1 MKKLILLAS
10 IVLLLITTQLNA
22 QPINLNWGASYSP
35 SWANGALTRSAT
47 NIGGFGVN
55 CTTTVSMNGLGSF
68 TLALGSSGALTPTV
82 SGATF
87 TVPGATNRLQVTP
100 DFVQN
105 SSYVNIVFSFTSLIS
120 NVSFRIVDIDKSSS
134 TSTTYFDRVTITGS
148 DGVSSFNPSI
158 TKYDATT
165 DPNFLI
171 ISGNVAQVN
180 TTSGQSGNTDS
191 DASDQRGT
199 VNVNFGSAIINSI
212 TIRYD
217 NAPGA
222 NNNTAAQSIAIGDMS
237 FASYTLP
244 VNWGSFTGKRQQKDV
259 LLNWYTLQEINS
271 ASFEIERSSGSSW
284 ENIGNVIAAGN
295 SYSRQDYQF
304 IDQNAPD
311 GTLFYRLKQLDTDN
325 NFKYSGIIKISSI
338 TNKQDITTFPNPF
351 ADHLTISIQSTGQ
364 TPVSIALSDATGK
377 IILKETKYLYQGV
390 NSIGLQVPVSLPK
403 GIYQVTVMDDSGNIT
418 GRSKILRE

>member
-1 MKKLILLAS
+1 MKKPILLAS
-10 IVLLLITTQLNA
+10 IVLLLFTTQLSS

-35 SWANGALTRSAT
+35 SWANGALSRSAT

-68 TLALGSSGALTPTV
+68 TLALGSSGAQTPTV

-87 TVPGATNRLQVTP
+87 TVPGSSNRLQVTP
-100 DFVQN
+100 NFVQN
-105 SSYVNIVFSFTSLIS
+105 TSYVNIVFSFSTLIS
-120 NVSFRIVDIDKSSS
+120 NVSFRIVDIDKNTS
-134 TSTTYFDRVTITGS
+134 TSTTYFDRVTVTGS
-148 DGVSSFNPSI
+148 DGLNTFNPTI

-171 ISGNVAQVN
+171 ISGNVAHVN
-180 TTSGQSGNTDS
+180 TTSGQAGNTSS
-191 DASDQRGT
+191 DATDQRGT
-199 VNVNFGSAIINSI
+199 VNINFGSAIINSI

-284 ENIGNVIAAGN
+284 ENIGTVIAAGN
-295 SYSRQDYQF
+295 SYSRLDYQF

-311 GTLFYRLKQLDTDN
+311 GTLFYRLKQLDSDD
-325 NFKYSGIIKISSI
+325 NFKYSSIVKISGV
-338 TNKQDITTFPNPF
+338 TDKQDITTFPNPF
-351 ADHLTISIQSTGQ
+351 ADHLTISIQSPGQ
-364 TPVSIALSDATGK
+364 KPVSIALSDAAGK
-377 IILKETKYLYQGV
+377 IILKETRYLYPGV
-390 NSIGLQVPVSLPK
+390 NSINLQVPASLPK
-403 GIYQVTVMDDSGNIT
+403 GIYQVAVMDASGNIT

>member
-403 GIYQVTVMDDSGNIT
+403 GIYQVTIMDASGNIT

>member
-10 IVLLLITTQLNA
+10 IVLPILTAQLNA
-22 QPINLNWGASYSP
+22 QPINLNWGTSYSP
-35 SWANGALTRSAT
+35 SWTHGALSRTAT

-55 CTTTVSMNGLGSF
+55 CSTTVSMNGLGSF
-68 TLALGSSGALTPTV
+68 TLALGSSGAQTPTV

-87 TVPGATNRLQVTP
+87 TIPGATNRLQVTP
-100 DFVQN
+100 NFNQN

-120 NVSFRIVDIDKSSS
+120 NVSFRIVDIDKNTS

-148 DGVSSFNPSI
+148 NGVSSFNPTI

-180 TTSGQSGNTDS
+180 TTSGQAGNTS
-191 DASDQRGT
+191 SNTSDQRGT
-199 VNVNFGSAIINSI
+199 VTVNFGTSIINSI

-222 NNNTAAQSIAIGDMS
+222 NNNPAAQSIAIGDITFSS
-237 FASYTLP
+237 FTLP
-244 VNWGSFTGKRQQKDV
+244 VNWGSFTGKRQQKEV

-295 SYSRQDYQF
+295 SFSRLDYQF
-304 IDQNAPD
+304 IDHYAPD
-311 GTLFYRLKQLDTDN
+311 GRLFYRLKQLDSDN
-325 NFKYSGIIKISSI
+325 NFKYSGIIKISPTSD
-338 TNKQDITTFPNPF
+338 KQEITTFPNPF
-351 ADHLTISIQSTGQ
+351 TDHLTISIQSPGQ
-364 TPVSIALSDATGK
+364 KPVSIALNDAAGK
-377 IILKETKYLYQGV
+377 IILRETKYLYQGV

>member
-10 IVLLLITTQLNA
+10 NVLLLITSQVSS

-35 SWANGALTRSAT
+35 IWTNGALSRSAT

-55 CTTTVSMNGLGSF
+55 CTTTVSMNGPGSF
-68 TLALGSSGALTPTV
+68 GLALGSFGAQTPTV
-82 SGATF
+82 YGATF
-87 TVPGATNRLQVTP
+87 TVPGATNRLQITS

-105 SSYVNIVFSFTSLIS
+105 SSYVNIVFNFTSLIS
-120 NVSFRIVDIDKSSS
+120 NVSFRIVDLDKNSS

-148 DGVSSFNPSI
+148 NGISSFNPTI
-158 TKYDATT
+158 TKYDPIT
-165 DPNFLI
+165 DPNFII

-180 TTSGQSGNTDS
+180 TTSGQSGNTTS
-191 DASDQRGT
+191 SVSDQRGT

-222 NNNTAAQSIAIGDMS
+222 NNNPAAQSIAIGDIT

-271 ASFEIERSSGSSW
+271 ASFDIERSSGGSW
-284 ENIGNVIAAGN
+284 EIIGNVTAAGN
-295 SYSRQDYQF
+295 SFSRLDYRF
-304 IDQNAPD
+304 IDQHAPD

-325 NFKYSGIIKISSI
+325 NFKYSGIIKISS
-338 TNKQDITTFPNPF
+338 TTDKQGISIFPNPF
-351 ADHLTISIQSTGQ
+351 TDHLTISIQSPGQ
-364 TPVSIALSDATGK
+364 KPVSLTLSDAAGK
-377 IILKETKYLYQGV
+377 IILRETRYLYPGI
-390 NSIGLQVPVSLPK
+390 NSIDLQVPVSIPK
-403 GIYQVTVMDDSGNIT
+403 GIYQVTVMDGSGNIT

>member
-105 SSYVNIVFSFTSLIS
+105 SSYVSIVFSFTSLIS

-217 NAPGA
+217 NTPGA

-403 GIYQVTVMDDSGNIT
+403 GIYQVTIMDASGNIT